1 MKNLLNC
8 EKDNRAIFIQIVFKT
23 MVPKVSLRVDLRD
36 VVDYHNVDTCSKAY
50 TIMNVKFCKL

>member
-1 MKNLLNC
+1 
-8 EKDNRAIFIQIVFKT
+8 